1 MIATV
6 QHPVIF
12 VHGKE
17 SSSRGT
23 KGAFFRDRFPEMI
36 IPDFAGDVA
45 IRMASLHK
53 ILRDKSGIIMVGS
66 SLGGL
71 MAALYAFQ
79 HRDTVKKLILL
90 APALSRAEFTPY
102 QSETISIPVF
112 IFHGSEDEVIPPE
125 PIQAIAEKV
134 FTHVTFTLVDDDH
147 RLSKTFTSMDW
158 PRLLAD

>member
-1 MIATV
+1 MTTTI

-17 SSSRGT
+17 SSGRGT

-45 IRMASLHK
+45 TRMASLRK
-53 ILRDKSGIIMVGS
+53 ILRDKSGIVMIGS

-71 MAALYAFQ
+71 MAALYAF
-79 HRDTVKKLILL
+79 HHKDTVKKLILL
-90 APALSRAEFTPY
+90 APALSRPEFTPY
-102 QSETISIPVF
+102 QSETLSTPVF
-112 IFHGSEDEVIPPE
+112 IFHGREDEVISPE
-125 PIQAIAEKV
+125 PIQASAEKV
-134 FTHVTFTLVDDDH
+134 FTHVTFTLVGDDH